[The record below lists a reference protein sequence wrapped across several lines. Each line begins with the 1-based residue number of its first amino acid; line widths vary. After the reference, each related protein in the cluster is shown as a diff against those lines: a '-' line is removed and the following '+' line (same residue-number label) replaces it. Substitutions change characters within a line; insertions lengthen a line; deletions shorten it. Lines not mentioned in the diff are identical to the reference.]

1 MREAVVIV
9 LFAVFLFFA
18 AFHWLVPA
26 MDRAE
31 AERNKHI
38 KFEGRCDYLG
48 GHVASFDEGETLLCI
63 KMGEVVSRG

>member
-1 MREAVVIV
+1 MRDAIAIIVFAVV
-9 LFAVFLFFA
+9 LFFV

-31 AERNKHI
+31 KEDIQHT

-63 KMGEVVSRG
+63 KGGKVVSRG